1 MEKELQDALRK
12 LKKRDV
18 TTFAAKVLSVD
29 KDKGTCEVTDEELN
43 YTDVQLAAVIDG
55 SKAKFYLFPKVGSS
69 VLVSPINEDVHRLY
83 VEAYSEIESM
93 EVQVAN
99 TQFALDKNQFKVKQ
113 EQVQFQL
120 DKEGFLLK
128 KENETLKKLMVDL
141 IGAIKAM
148 SFSLATPDTINGTTT
163 SLLNTAQFIAIE
175 TRFNQFLKDN

>member
-1 MEKELQDALRK
+1 MEKELQDAFRE

-18 TTFAAKVLSVD
+18 DTFPAKVLSVD
-29 KDKGTCEVTDEELN
+29 KTKGTCKVSDGEIDYYN
-43 YTDVQLAAVIDG
+43 VQLAAVIDANT
-55 SKAKFYLFPKVGSS
+55 SKFYLFPKVGSS

-93 EVQVAN
+93 DLRIA
-99 TQFALDKNQFKVKQ
+99 T
-113 EQVQFQL
+113 VQFQM
-120 DKEGFLLK
+120 DKNGFLLK

-148 SFSLATPDTINGTTT
+148 SFSLTTPDTINGATTT
-163 SLLNTAQFIAIE
+163 LLNTAQFTAIE